1 MIWCTLSTVN
11 EYFGLRGNAD
21 WNSIPADERAAL
33 LQVATDRLESIPFR
47 GDNKS
52 RTTTRYNNASLST
65 NPPIPYN
72 LLVAFCEMS
81 LWVYTNPLQQQQIV
95 SPSSRYNISAWL
107 SDLPLIIQNAL
118 SGFVDGEVG
127 KGKISRTGGSLSY
140 SGGTN
145 QSGGNIS
152 TVATQAPIIG
162 DGTAADPVRLNG
174 TARNPDHY
182 YQRIN
187 ITGTRTGGRI
197 ENINFVSGTDNPVN
211 SANHFRISIIPK
223 TNALSGILL
232 NREFLTN
239 FYGTMIYKVDQQVG
253 VNFISEVIHHNTDIN
268 NGRPDLFSYRRV
280 LRPSVLNEAGTLNLS
295 EFDSAVVLPQG
306 DPNEV
311 VPISINLIVQA
322 SDIQNAANV
331 PANNVGVNISNIR
344 FIKAAVRF
352 KQQND
357 IIGEKGDKGDDG
369 TGGGGGGLTPEQSAA
384 IAANTA
390 KVGLGIGNVG
400 NTNIAN
406 NAITSNKIAADNV
419 GNRELGTVNAGS
431 QGQYLRHG
439 GGNVIEWATIAAG
452 INGVKSLSL
461 SGTTLTVT
469 NDDDTT
475 YNIILPTSGGGG
487 GGITAVASDTSLTG
501 NGTNTS
507 PLGLAQSV
515 IDLIAANTAKTGIT
529 SQQATAI
536 SSATTKLGTIE
547 TGAQVNAPPA
557 ADSITGSQVAHNTL
571 TNVNIAPDA
580 IGLSELSTSNSGTV
594 GQVLTRQS
602 GNMSWTTP
610 ASGGGFNPNAV
621 VNASISGQVLTLTQQ
636 DSSTITVTIPSSSNV
651 TINGLTIPPFPA

>member
-1 MIWCTLSTVN
+1 
-11 EYFGLRGNAD
+11 
-21 WNSIPADERAAL
+21 
-33 LQVATDRLESIPFR
+33 
-47 GDNKS
+47 
-52 RTTTRYNNASLST
+52 
-65 NPPIPYN
+65 
-72 LLVAFCEMS
+72 
-81 LWVYTNPLQQQQIV
+81 
-95 SPSSRYNISAWL
+95 
-107 SDLPLIIQNAL
+107 
-118 SGFVDGEVG
+118 
-127 KGKISRTGGSLSY
+127 
-140 SGGTN
+140 
-145 QSGGNIS
+145 
-152 TVATQAPIIG
+152 
-162 DGTAADPVRLNG
+162 
-174 TARNPDHY
+174 
-182 YQRIN
+182 
-187 ITGTRTGGRI
+187 
-197 ENINFVSGTDNPVN
+197 
-211 SANHFRISIIPK
+211 
-223 TNALSGILL
+223 
-232 NREFLTN
+232 
-239 FYGTMIYKVDQQVG
+239 MIYKVDQQVG

-369 TGGGGGGLTPEQSAA
+369 TGGGGGGGLTPEQSAA

-487 GGITAVASDTSLTG
+487 GEIVTRPSSDSFTGYLRGIRVNEITLPMSFIADD
-501 NGTNTS
+501 
-507 PLGLAQSV
+507 V
-515 IDLIAANTAKTGIT
+515 IYDI
-529 SQQATAI
+529 
-536 SSATTKLGTIE
+536 
-547 TGAQVNAPPA
+547 
-557 ADSITGSQVAHNTL
+557 DSIDDVNNQTIKVEFSQRRL
-571 TNVNIAPDA
+571 
-580 IGLSELSTSNSGTV
+580 
-594 GQVLTRQS
+594 
-602 GNMSWTTP
+602 
-610 ASGGGFNPNAV
+610 
-621 VNASISGQVLTLTQQ
+621 
-636 DSSTITVTIPSSSNV
+636 
-651 TINGLTIPPFPA
+651 